1 MGNRLDDC
9 GHGWFNVRIIAYV
22 FLTQVVLA
30 NKGDIDAV
38 FSYIHSQSMF
48 GPLFTFSPSQGIVRP
63 GGYQAVKVSLEIR
76 KIANVCMN
84 MKYQNK
90 EFYS

>member
-1 MGNRLDDC
+1 L
-9 GHGWFNVRIIAYV
+9 
-22 FLTQVVLA
+22 QVVLA

-63 GGYQAVKVSLEIR
+63 GGYQAIKVLYLTELLNVTYFGPKAQPQAYYSQPLFLFKVQGPVLRKAFSL
-76 KIANVCMN
+76 NGG
-84 MKYQNK
+84 
-90 EFYS
+90 

>member
-1 MGNRLDDC
+1 MVQL
-9 GHGWFNVRIIAYV
+9 
-22 FLTQVVLA
+22 QVVLA

-63 GGYQAVKVSLEIR
+63 GGYQAIKVCFNLSR
-76 KIANVCMN
+76 KMIENSNKIETIFVSKSQSCQICFTLV
-84 MKYQNK
+84 QNLL
-90 EFYS
+90 